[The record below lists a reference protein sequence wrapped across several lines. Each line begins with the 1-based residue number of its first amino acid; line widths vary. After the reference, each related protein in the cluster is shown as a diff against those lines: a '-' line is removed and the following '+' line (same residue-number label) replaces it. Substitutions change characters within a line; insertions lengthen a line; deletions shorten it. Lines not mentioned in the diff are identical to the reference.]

1 MPALIAGRHSALLRR
16 CAAGG
21 DLSLSRSSTLRPWL
35 VGAFRTAPWI
45 PYRPRAALLPLWGA
59 PPRPP
64 GVRWNALALHARLLL
79 SAFGP
84 PEARRHPASMLCALS
99 RFTFWIMSCFTLIE
113 HNLFRKRILLNEK
126 ELSLPTENVVYQA

>member
-64 GVRWNALALHARLLL
+64 GVRWNALALHARLLALQKQGDIQLPCYVL
-79 SAFGP
+79 SP
-84 PEARRHPASMLCALS
+84 DSLS
-99 RFTFWIMSCFTLIE
+99 GSCPVS
-113 HNLFRKRILLNEK
+113 R
-126 ELSLPTENVVYQA
+126 